1 MSKYTTEVRFIC
13 ESNSGFTTEEL
24 LNKTPDEIITAAR
37 ENIFTF
43 NWPAYNNYWKVQIE
57 SFILKKYYT
66 REIAFETVG
75 LWKLKLNTRLNEI
88 ATKYNYIIGWLET
101 HNDINTLFNNIDVVS
116 TSERTDNLKTHVSG
130 DSKDKYSD
138 TPQGPLSQIDNGAYL
153 SDYRNVTSISD
164 QANTGNQNY
173 YSTEKGYR
181 GSKTAAELFIDSYMD
196 NMDEFDV
203 VSRMA
208 DECSDLFFGLW

>member
-1 MSKYTTEVRFIC
+1 MSKYTTELRFIC

-24 LNKTPDEIITAAR
+24 PDKTPDEIIEAAR

-43 NWPAYNNYWKVQIE
+43 AWPAYNNIWKKEIE

-88 ATKYNYIIGWLET
+88 ATKYNYIITWIET
-101 HNDINTLFNNIDVVS
+101 HQETNAIFNNIDVVT
-116 TSERTDNLKTHVSG
+116 TSDRTDNLNTHISG

-153 SDYRNVTSISD
+153 SDYRNVTTESD
-164 QANTGNQNY
+164 QENTGNQNY
-173 YSTEKGYR
+173 YNTEKGYR
-181 GSKTAAELFIDSYMD
+181 GSKTAAELFKDEYIDP
-196 NMDEFDV
+196 FDV

-208 DECSDLFFGLW
+208 EECSDLFFGLW